1 MSRRDSLIAEAVFGG
16 YFLLGRLGAP
26 LVRHYLKRR
35 LKRGREEAARLG
47 ERLGRPGLARP
58 AGPLLWIHGASVG
71 EAQSALPLIERLRRD
86 WPRFAILMTSGTVTS
101 ARLMGERLPAG
112 VIHQYVP
119 VDLPGAAA
127 AFLDHWRPDIGLVIE
142 SEFWPN
148 LLRGAA
154 ARGTRLVLLN
164 GRVSANSYR
173 GWGRAR
179 PVITSLLA
187 CFTLVMARSP
197 EDRDRLVG
205 LGADPVLSPGNLK
218 AAAAPLSADAT
229 ELARLQA
236 ELGSRPRWLAAST
249 HPGEERMVGE
259 VQRVLKG
266 RVPGLLTML
275 APRHP
280 HRARAIRH
288 ELEAIGLTVAQRSRG
303 EPIAA
308 EVDVYLA
315 DTIGELGLW
324 YRLTEVAFV
333 GGSLVAHGGQ
343 NPLEPAKL
351 GCAIVTGP
359 HTANFSRV
367 VAEMTAAGALREI
380 GGPAELTAAV
390 ADLLAEPEAR
400 RKLAAAADAYASAQA
415 DVLDRMMD
423 ALAPLLRDAAA

>member
-1 MSRRDSLIAEAVFGG
+1 MSRRDSLIAEAAFGG
-16 YFLLGRLGAP
+16 YALLGRLGAP

-86 WPRFAILMTSGTVTS
+86 WPRFTILMTSGTVTS

-154 ARGTRLVLLN
+154 TRGTRLVLLN
-164 GRVSANSYR
+164 GRVSADSYR

-280 HRARAIRH
+280 HRAPAIRH

-303 EPIAA
+303 ESIAA

-324 YRLTEVAFV
+324 YRLTEVSFV

-359 HTANFSRV
+359 HTANFAHI

-400 RKLAAAADAYASAQA
+400 RKLAAAAGAYASAQA
-415 DVLDRMMD
+415 DALDRIMD
-423 ALAPLLRDAAA
+423 ALVPLLRDAAA